1 MISEILEY
9 YKSGSP
15 REHVNARVALYE
27 YLRETPED
35 VLRLEIRNIISLAP
49 SRSAAI
55 KDLNR
60 LRGSGPPDE
69 LGDYIKELVKNIR
82 GGLI

>member
-1 MISEILEY
+1 MIREILEH
-9 YKSGSP
+9 YKSGTP
-15 REHVNARVALYE
+15 VEHVNARVALYE
-27 YLRETPED
+27 YLRETPEN
-35 VLRLEIRNIISLAP
+35 VLRGEIRQIVSLAP

-69 LGDYIKELVKNIR
+69 LGDYIKELVKAIK